1 MLTGRSYPGGPA
13 IEHSEAT
20 AWAVWVLFA
29 AGVLAVG
36 TGIGL
41 ILGRRPGAGRG
52 GPVNPDR

>member
-20 AWAVWVLFA
+20 AWAAWML
-29 AGVLAVG
+29 LAVG